1 MRLKEIKLAGFKSF
15 VDPTTVVLPGNRNA
29 VVGPNGCGKSNIVD
43 AVRWVMGESSAR
55 QLRGEA
61 LTDVIF
67 NGSSS
72 RPPTSLAS
80 IELLFDNRDG
90 RVGGDLASYANIAIR
105 RDVARDGQS
114 TYFLNGTRCR
124 RRDVA
129 DVFLGTGFGPRS
141 YSIIEQGMIS
151 ELVEAKPEQ
160 LRIYLEEA
168 AGVSKYRQRRRETEN
183 RIRHTLDNLARL
195 NDIREELDR
204 RLAHLKRQANAAERY
219 RRMQAERRQ
228 RQAELLA
235 IRLLAAG
242 DALAQGDA
250 AAGAIEVRHAAAAK
264 DRQALETDL
273 EAARTKQSEQQDA
286 IAEADGRGYR
296 LGADVSRLEQAIAFD
311 QQRTR
316 QLEQDRQELAA
327 QQERTANAIDADAD
341 RVASARAALAAQ
353 APTLAS
359 SVAADGEAQA
369 QLAALEQRCREQD
382 LAWESFRTEAA
393 ANDGDLRVCEDRLER
408 AQAAIERLHAQLDK
422 LPPAPAEP
430 TDDGLPTLAEAVAAA
445 RREASE
451 LAAAIDAN
459 AEAVAAT
466 RQHVV
471 DREQAVEEARQ
482 DAERLRREAAALAA
496 VQKAAL
502 GREAEGAADAWLA
515 QQGLKGAPRLGDR
528 LTVAPGWETAVETVL
543 GFDVQAILVPDT
555 APVAASLGQLSGG
568 RVALTEARRTPAKAA
583 VPVALSVLADKVE
596 EPLGTWLAGVF
607 AAESLADALTHRP
620 HLSPGES
627 IVTRAGLWLGV
638 DWVRVNRT
646 ADTGGVV
653 ERGRQLA
660 ARSAAADAAEGHRGS
675 CAEALAKARGQLAQA
690 EAGRES
696 LRNRH
701 QKAVAQL
708 ARLAS
713 EHDVRRVRLEES
725 LARSERT
732 VAQRRALAAEQ
743 QAEADNLAVCEQRL
757 AALAVKRK
765 AFRSDGEARRKV
777 RERDAK
783 ARDAARQDAA
793 ASKERLHD
801 IQVRSHALEAT
812 LAAADASRNR
822 LLGERQDLARRQD
835 ALAAEVATIE
845 GGLPDK
851 QAQLDR
857 HLAGRLALDEERAGL
872 RRQLEAIEAEA
883 DSLAHRRQEA
893 ERHLEVVR
901 TELEGARVE
910 RERLRGNRDNL
921 AAELA
926 ATGVALADAQQAL
939 PQDAD
944 AAEWQKALEAIDRR
958 IARLGPIN
966 MAAIDEY
973 ESQSERKTYLDG
985 QHGDLETA
993 LATLRGAIQR
1003 IDRETKQRLK
1013 DTFERVNGHLRELFP
1028 KVFGGGQAALALVG
1042 EDWLDSGIALMARPP
1057 GKRNASIHQLS
1068 GGEKAMTAVALIFAI
1083 FQLNPSPVCVLDE
1096 VDAPLDDTNVERFAE
1111 LIREMSRNVQFV
1123 FVTHNKQTIEMA
1135 DYLLGIT
1142 MQEAGVSRLVSVD
1155 VDKAARLAAAG

>member
-72 RPPTSLAS
+72 RPPASLAS
-80 IELLFDNRDG
+80 IELSFDNRDG

-105 RDVARDGQS
+105 RAVARDGQS
-114 TYFLNGTRCR
+114 TYYLNGTRCR

-219 RRMQAERRQ
+219 RRLQAERRQ

-242 DALAQGDA
+242 EALAQGDA

-264 DRQALETDL
+264 DRQALETAL

-296 LGADVSRLEQAIAFD
+296 LGADISRLEQAIAFD

-341 RVASARAALAAQ
+341 RVSSARAALAAQ

-369 QLAALEQRCREQD
+369 RLATLEQRCREQD
-382 LAWESFRTEAA
+382 LAWESFRTQAA
-393 ANDGDLRVCEDRLER
+393 ANDGDLRVCEDRIER
-408 AQAAIERLHAQLDK
+408 AQAAIERLQAQLAK
-422 LPPAPAEP
+422 LPAAPADP
-430 TDDGLPTLAEAVAAA
+430 TDDGLPALAEAVAAA
-445 RREASE
+445 RREVSE
-451 LAAAIDAN
+451 LAGAIDAN
-459 AEAVAAT
+459 AKSVVAA
-466 RQHVV
+466 RQHI
-471 DREQAVEEARQ
+471 DHREQAVEEARQ
-482 DAERLRREAAALAA
+482 DAERLRREAAATAA
-496 VQKAAL
+496 VQQAAL
-502 GREAEGAADAWLA
+502 GREAAGAADDWLA
-515 QQGLKGAPRLGDR
+515 QQGLKDAPRLGDR

-543 GFDVQAILVPDT
+543 GFDVQAILVPES
-555 APVAASLGQLSGG
+555 ASFAASLGQLSGG
-568 RVALTEARRTPAKAA
+568 RVALTEAKRTPEAA
-583 VPVALSVLADKVE
+583 VPVALAALAEKVE

-620 HLSPGES
+620 HLAASES
-627 IVTRAGLWLGV
+627 IVTRDGLWLGV

-660 ARSAAADAAEGHRGS
+660 ANTAAADAAERHRGS
-675 CAEALAKARGQLAQA
+675 CAEALAKAREQLAQA

-701 QKAVAQL
+701 QQAVAQL

-725 LARSERT
+725 LARRERA
-732 VAQRRALAAEQ
+732 VAQRRALGAEQ
-743 QAEADNLAVCEQRL
+743 QAEADNLAACEQRL
-757 AALAVKRK
+757 AALALKRK
-765 AFRSDGEARRKV
+765 ALRRDGEARRKV

-793 ASKERLHD
+793 ESKQRLHD

-857 HLAGRLALDEERAGL
+857 HLAARLALDEERAGL
-872 RRQLEAIEAEA
+872 RRQLEAIETEA
-883 DSLAHRRQEA
+883 GSLAQRRHEA
-893 ERHLEVVR
+893 ERHLEALR
-901 TELEGARVE
+901 TELEAARVE
-910 RERLRGNRDNL
+910 RERLRGNRENL
-921 AAELA
+921 AADLA
-926 ATGVALADAQQAL
+926 ATGVALADARQAL

-944 AAEWQKALEAIDRR
+944 AGEWQEALEAIDRR

-966 MAAIDEY
+966 LAAIDEY

-993 LATLRGAIQR
+993 LATLRGAIER

-1096 VDAPLDDTNVERFAE
+1096 VDAPLDDTNVERFAD
-1111 LIREMSRNVQFV
+1111 LIREMSRDVQFV

>member
-67 NGSSS
+67 NGSGS

-80 IELLFDNRDG
+80 VELLFDNRDG
-90 RVGGDLASYANIAIR
+90 RVGGNLASYANIAIR
-105 RDVARDGQS
+105 REVARDGQS

-124 RRDVA
+124 RRDIA

-160 LRIYLEEA
+160 LRLYLEEA

-195 NDIREELDR
+195 NDIREELER
-204 RLAHLKRQANAAERY
+204 QLAHLKRQANAAERY
-219 RRMQAERRQ
+219 RRMQEERRR

-235 IRLLAAG
+235 IRLLAA
-242 DALAQGDA
+242 DEALAQGDA
-250 AAGAIEVRHAAAAK
+250 AAGALEVRHAAAAR
-264 DRQALETDL
+264 DRQALETAL
-273 EAARTKQSEQQDA
+273 EAARAKQSEQQDA

-311 QQRTR
+311 RQRTR

-327 QQERTANAIDADAD
+327 QQERTADAIAADAE
-341 RVASARAALAAQ
+341 RVASTRAALAAQ
-353 APTLAS
+353 APALAS
-359 SVAADGEAQA
+359 SAAADKEVQA
-369 QLAALEQRCREQD
+369 RLAALEQRCREQD
-382 LAWESFRTEAA
+382 LAWETHRTEAA
-393 ANDGDLRVCEDRLER
+393 ANDGDLRVSEDRIER
-408 AQAAIERLHAQLDK
+408 TRAAIERLQAQLAK
-422 LPPAPAEP
+422 LPEAPVEP
-430 TDDGLPTLAEAVAAA
+430 TDDGLPALAEAVAAA
-445 RREASE
+445 KREAGKLE
-451 LAAAIDAN
+451 EAVDVNAN
-459 AEAVAAT
+459 ALEQA
-466 RQHVV
+466 RQRVESS
-471 DREQAVEEARQ
+471 EQAVEQARQ
-482 DAERLRREAAALAA
+482 DAERLRREAAAVAA
-496 VQKAAL
+496 VQQAAL
-502 GREAEGAADAWLA
+502 GREAEGAADRWLA
-515 QQGLKGAPRLGDR
+515 QQGLGNAPRLGDR

-543 GFDVQAILVPDT
+543 GFDVQAILVAD
-555 APVAASLGQLSGG
+555 AARFASPLAQLSGG
-568 RVALTEARRTPAKAA
+568 RVALTEASAA
-583 VPVALSVLADKVE
+583 AELPGVAGLAALAEKVQ
-596 EPLGTWLAGVF
+596 EPLGAWVAGVF
-607 AAESLADALTHRP
+607 AAESLDEALANRRR
-620 HLSPGES
+620 LAAGQS
-627 IVTRAGLWLGV
+627 IVTRDGLWLGV
-638 DWVRVNRT
+638 DWIRVNRT
-646 ADTGGVV
+646 ADASGVV

-660 ARSAAADAAEGHRGS
+660 AKTAAADAAESRRRKS
-675 CAEALAKARGQLAQA
+675 AEALAKAREQLAQA

-701 QKAVAQL
+701 HQAAAEL

-713 EHDVRRVRLEES
+713 EHDVRRVRLEEA
-725 LARSERT
+725 LARSESA

-743 QAEADNLAVCEQRL
+743 QAEVRNLAAGEQRL
-757 AALAVKRK
+757 AALSAKRE
-765 AFRSDGEARRKV
+765 ALRRDGEARRKV
-777 RERDAK
+777 REQDAK
-783 ARDAARQDAA
+783 SRDAARQDAA
-793 ASKERLHD
+793 QSKERLHA
-801 IQVRSHALEAT
+801 IQVQRHALEAT
-812 LAAADASRNR
+812 LTAADASRNR
-822 LLGERQDLARRQD
+822 LLGERAELAKRQD
-835 ALAAEVATIE
+835 ALAAEVAAIE
-845 GGLPDK
+845 GGLPGK

-857 HLAGRLALDEERAGL
+857 HLAARLALDEERAGL

-883 DSLAHRRQEA
+883 ASLAQRRHEAERRQEA
-893 ERHLEVVR
+893 LR

-921 AAELA
+921 AADLA
-926 ATGVALADAQQAL
+926 ATGVQLADARQAL

-944 AAEWQKALEAIDRR
+944 AAQWQEALEAIDRR
-958 IARLGPIN
+958 IARLDPIN
-966 MAAIDEY
+966 LAAIDEY
-973 ESQSERKTYLDG
+973 ESQSERKAYLDG

-1003 IDRETKQRLK
+1003 IDRETRQRLK

-1083 FQLNPSPVCVLDE
+1083 FQLNPSPVCLLDE
-1096 VDAPLDDTNVERFAE
+1096 VDAPLDDTNVARFAD
-1111 LIREMSRNVQFV
+1111 LIREMSREVQFV

-1135 DYLLGIT
+1135 DYLLGVT

-1155 VDKAARLAAAG
+1155 VDKAAHLAAAG

>member
-67 NGSSS
+67 NGSGS

-80 IELLFDNRDG
+80 VELLFDNRDG
-90 RVGGDLASYANIAIR
+90 RVGGNLASYANIAIR
-105 RDVARDGQS
+105 REVARDGQS

-124 RRDVA
+124 RRDIA

-160 LRIYLEEA
+160 LRLYLEEA

-195 NDIREELDR
+195 NDIREELER
-204 RLAHLKRQANAAERY
+204 QLAHLKRQANAAERY

-235 IRLLAAG
+235 IRLLAA
-242 DALAQGDA
+242 DEALAQGDA
-250 AAGAIEVRHAAAAK
+250 AAGALEVRHAAAAR
-264 DRQALETDL
+264 DRQALETAL
-273 EAARTKQSEQQDA
+273 EAARAKQSEQQDA

-311 QQRTR
+311 RQRAR

-327 QQERTANAIDADAD
+327 QQERTADAIAADAE
-341 RVASARAALAAQ
+341 RVASTRTALAAQ
-353 APTLAS
+353 APALAS
-359 SVAADGEAQA
+359 SAAADKEAQE

-382 LAWESFRTEAA
+382 LAWETHRTEAA
-393 ANDGDLRVCEDRLER
+393 ANDGDLRVSEDRIER
-408 AQAAIERLHAQLDK
+408 TRAAIERLQAQLAK
-422 LPPAPAEP
+422 QAPVEP
-430 TDDGLPTLAEAVAAA
+430 TDDGLLALTEAVAAA
-445 RREASE
+445 RREAGE
-451 LAAAIDAN
+451 LEEVIGAN
-459 AEAVAAT
+459 ANALEQARRRVESS
-466 RQHVV
+466 
-471 DREQAVEEARQ
+471 EQAVEKARQ
-482 DAERLRREAAALAA
+482 DAERLRREAAAVAA
-496 VQKAAL
+496 VQQAAL
-502 GREAEGAADAWLA
+502 GREAEGAADRWLA
-515 QQGLKGAPRLGDR
+515 QQGLGNAPRLGDR

-543 GFDVQAILVPDT
+543 GFDVQAILVAD
-555 APVAASLGQLSGG
+555 AARFASPLAQLSGG
-568 RVALTEARRTPAKAA
+568 RVALTEASAA
-583 VPVALSVLADKVE
+583 PELPGVVGLAALAEKVQ
-596 EPLGTWLAGVF
+596 EPLGAWVAGVF
-607 AAESLADALTHRP
+607 AAESLDEALANRRR
-620 HLSPGES
+620 LVAGQS
-627 IVTRAGLWLGV
+627 IVTRDGLWLGV
-638 DWVRVNRT
+638 DWIRVNRT
-646 ADTGGVV
+646 ADAGGVV

-660 ARSAAADAAEGHRGS
+660 AKTAAADAAESRQRKS
-675 CAEALAKARGQLAQA
+675 AEALAQAREQLAQA

-701 QKAVAQL
+701 HQAAAEL

-713 EHDVRRVRLEES
+713 EHDVRRVRLEEA
-725 LARSERT
+725 LARSESA
-732 VAQRRALAAEQ
+732 VAQRRALAVEQ
-743 QAEADNLAVCEQRL
+743 QAEARNLAAGEQRL
-757 AALAVKRK
+757 AALSAKRE
-765 AFRSDGEARRKV
+765 ALRRDGEARRKA
-777 RERDAK
+777 REQDAK

-793 ASKERLHD
+793 QSKERLHA
-801 IQVRSHALEAT
+801 IQVQRHALEAT
-812 LAAADASRNR
+812 LTAADASRNR
-822 LLGERQDLARRQD
+822 LLGERAELAKRQD
-835 ALAAEVATIE
+835 ALAAEVAAIE
-845 GGLPDK
+845 GGLPGK

-857 HLAGRLALDEERAGL
+857 HLAARLALDEERAGL
-872 RRQLEAIEAEA
+872 RRQMEAVEAEA
-883 DSLAHRRQEA
+883 ASMAQRRHEAERRQEA
-893 ERHLEVVR
+893 LR
-901 TELEGARVE
+901 TELESARVE

-921 AAELA
+921 AADLA
-926 ATGVALADAQQAL
+926 ATGVQLADARQAL

-944 AAEWQKALEAIDRR
+944 AGQWQEALEAIDRR

-966 MAAIDEY
+966 LAAIDEY
-973 ESQSERKTYLDG
+973 ESQSERKAYLDG

-1003 IDRETKQRLK
+1003 IDRETRQRLK

-1083 FQLNPSPVCVLDE
+1083 FQLNPSPVCLLDE
-1096 VDAPLDDTNVERFAE
+1096 VDAPLDDTNVARFAD
-1111 LIREMSRNVQFV
+1111 LIREMSREVQFV

-1135 DYLLGIT
+1135 DYLLGVT

-1155 VDKAARLAAAG
+1155 VDRAARLAAAG